1 MTKRF
6 RLFII
11 VLLMAVSGWFLYPT
25 ASWYFFTSPENKTL
39 ASSSREQIRDYA
51 QKQAKAKLEGLKAL
65 FAKDVASALPG
76 DLDFIVPL
84 AKRNY
89 DLAKMSQPAQWTV
102 GDVFKAYTTEEDFL
116 YGIEEHYRKVVTT
129 LKEEKSKILQLGLDL
144 SGGMS
149 VVIQADLDAFEQKKG
164 TTLTQADRDDA
175 VTRAIEVLKSRIDT
189 FGVSEPVIKRQPG
202 GDQIFVELP
211 GDVDPERV
219 NSFLRGK
226 GSLSLN
232 IVDDEA
238 TAVVNQWI
246 AANPASIDD
255 KNQVVGIPPEVMGA
269 GLELRTYYKKDRFGI
284 DQFVNRQVVKV
295 EDKFFLDGQH
305 ITSATVE
312 RDPISN
318 QPTVNFVLDSVG
330 GSHFAQMTGENVGKT
345 MAVVLDDKIRA
356 GARISEA
363 IPGGSVRVTG
373 FDQRD
378 ANDLKTTLKTGAMP
392 VNLIVLSYTN
402 IGATLGQ
409 DAITAGINSIL
420 WGLILVVGFMF
431 VYYKGTGVN
440 ATVALLINMF
450 IVVAVLGVFNMTLT
464 LTGIAGLVLTVG
476 LTVDANVIVFERI
489 KEEIWAGKSPA
500 TAIDIGFKR
509 AFWTIMD
516 SHVTALIATLF
527 LSLLS
532 KGAVQGF
539 AVTLAVGLVSS
550 LFTSLFV
557 SRLIFDFETDVLKL
571 KKISIAWRKI

>member
-11 VLLMAVSGWFLYPT
+11 VLLLAVSGWFLYPT
-25 ASWYFFTSPENKTL
+25 ASWYFATPSDQKEL
-39 ASSSREQIRDYA
+39 ASSSREQIRDFA
-51 QKQAKAKLEGLKAL
+51 QKQAKAKLEELKAL
-65 FAKDVASALPG
+65 YSKDVASTLPA
-76 DLDFIVPL
+76 DLEFLLPL
-84 AKRNY
+84 VKHNYETAK
-89 DLAKMSQPAQWTV
+89 LTQPAKWTV
-102 GDVFKAYTTEEDFL
+102 GDVFKAYTTEADFL
-116 YGIEEHYRKVVTT
+116 YGLEEHYRTKISA
-129 LKEEKSKILQLGLDL
+129 LKDTKGKILQLGLDL

-149 VVIQADLDAFEQKKG
+149 VVIKADLDALEKKKG
-164 TTLTQADRDDA
+164 STLTKADRDDA
-175 VTRAIEVLKSRIDT
+175 VARAIEVLKSRIDT
-189 FGVSEPVIKRQPG
+189 FGVSEPVIKRESG
-202 GDQIFVELP
+202 GDKIFVELP

-232 IVDDEA
+232 IVDDAA
-238 TAVVNQWI
+238 TSAVNQWI
-246 AANPASIDD
+246 AANPASVSE
-255 KNQVVGIPPEVMGA
+255 KGEVTGIPPEVMGA

-295 EDKFFLDGQH
+295 EDKFFLDGIH
-305 ITSATVE
+305 ITTAAVE

-318 QPTVNFVLDSVG
+318 QPTVNFVLDSAG
-330 GSHFAQMTGENVGKT
+330 ASHFAQMTGENVGKT

-373 FDQRD
+373 FDAKD
-378 ANDLKTTLKTGAMP
+378 AADLKTTLKTGALP
-392 VNLIVLSYTN
+392 VNLIVQSYTN
-402 IGATLGQ
+402 IGATLGK
-409 DAITAGINSIL
+409 DAITSGVNSIL

-431 VYYKGTGVN
+431 LYYKGSGIN
-440 ATVALLINMF
+440 ANLALLINMF

-476 LTVDANVIVFERI
+476 ITVDANVIIFERI
-489 KEEIWAGKSPA
+489 KEEYWAGKSPA
-500 TAIDIGFKR
+500 TAVDIGFKR

-516 SHVTALIATLF
+516 SHVTSLIAVLF

-539 AVTLAVGLVSS
+539 AVTMAVGLVAS

-557 SRLIFDFETDVLKL
+557 SRLIFDFETDVLKT

>member
-11 VLLMAVSGWFLYPT
+11 VLLLAVSGWFLYPT
-25 ASWYFFTSPENKTL
+25 ASWYFLTPSDQKEL
-39 ASSSREQIRDYA
+39 ASSSREQIRDYS
-51 QKQAKAKLEGLKAL
+51 QKQAKAKLDQLKAL
-65 FAKDVASALPG
+65 YAKSTASPLPA
-76 DLDFIVPL
+76 DLDFLLPL
-84 AKRNY
+84 VKHNY
-89 DLAKMSQPAQWTV
+89 ETAKMAEPATWTV

-116 YGIEEHYRKVVTT
+116 YGLEEHYRKDVTA
-129 LKEEKSKILQLGLDL
+129 LKDDKAKILQLGLDL

-149 VVIQADLDAFEQKKG
+149 VVIKADLDALEKKKG
-164 TTLTQADRDDA
+164 SALTKTDRDDA
-175 VTRAIEVLKSRIDT
+175 VARAIEVLKSRIDT
-189 FGVSEPVIKRQPG
+189 FGVSEPVIKRESG
-202 GDQIFVELP
+202 GDRIFIELP

-232 IVDDEA
+232 IVDDAA
-238 TAVVNQWI
+238 TAAVNSWI
-246 AANPASIDD
+246 AANPSAVGD
-255 KNQVVGIPPEVMGA
+255 KGEVTGIPQDVLGA

-284 DQFVNRQVVKV
+284 DQFVNRQVIKV
-295 EDKFFLDGQH
+295 EDKYFLDGGH
-305 ITSATVE
+305 ITTASVE
-312 RDPISN
+312 RDPVSN
-318 QPTVNFVLDSVG
+318 QPTVNFILDSQG
-330 GSHFAQMTGENVGKT
+330 ADHFFKMTQENVGKT

-373 FDQRD
+373 FDAKD

-392 VNLIVLSYTN
+392 VNLIVQSYTN
-402 IGATLGQ
+402 VGATLGK
-409 DAITAGINSIL
+409 DAIDSGLNSIL
-420 WGLILVVGFMF
+420 WGLILVVGFMLA
-431 VYYKGTGVN
+431 YYKGSGIN

-450 IVVAVLGVFNMTLT
+450 LVMAVLGVFNMTLT
-464 LTGIAGLVLTVG
+464 LTGIAGLVLTLG
-476 LTVDANVIVFERI
+476 ITVDANVIIFERI
-489 KEEIWAGKSPA
+489 KEEYWSGKSPA

-516 SHVTALIATLF
+516 SHVTSLIAVLF

-539 AVTLAVGLVSS
+539 AVTMAVGLVAS

-557 SRLIFDFETDVLKL
+557 SRLIFDFEIDVLKA
-571 KKISIAWRKI
+571 KKVSIAWRKI

>member
-11 VLLMAVSGWFLYPT
+11 VLLLAVSGWFLYPT
-25 ASWYFFTSPENKTL
+25 ASWYFFTSPENKVL
-39 ASSSREQIRDYA
+39 ASGSREQIRDYA
-51 QKQAKAKLEGLKAL
+51 QKQAKAKLEELKVLYAQDN
-65 FAKDVASALPG
+65 AASVPADMDFLLP
-76 DLDFIVPL
+76 LV
-84 AKRNY
+84 KRNY
-89 DLAKMSQPAQWTV
+89 ELLKLAQPSKWTV
-102 GDVFKAYTTEEDFL
+102 ADLFKAYTTEEDFL
-116 YGIEEHYRKVVTT
+116 YGVEEHYRQAVSKI
-129 LKEEKSKILQLGLDL
+129 KDEKGKILQLGLDL

-149 VVIQADLDAFEQKKG
+149 VVIKADLEAFEKKKG

-175 VTRAIEVLKSRIDT
+175 VSRAIEVLKSRIDT
-189 FGVSEPVIKRQPG
+189 FGVSEPVIKREPG
-202 GDQIFVELP
+202 GDRIFVELP

-238 TAVVNQWI
+238 TDRVNQWI
-246 AANPASIDD
+246 AANPAAVND
-255 KNQVVGIPPEVMGA
+255 KNEVSGIPQEIMGA

-284 DQFVNRQVVKV
+284 DQFVNRQVIKV
-295 EDKFFLDGQH
+295 EEKFFLDGIH

-318 QPTVNFVLDSVG
+318 QPTVNFVLDSAG
-330 GSHFAQMTGENVGKT
+330 ASHFGQMTGENVGKT

-373 FDQRD
+373 FDSKD
-378 ANDLKTTLKTGAMP
+378 ANDLKSTLKTGAMP
-392 VNLIVLSYTN
+392 VNLIVQSYTN

-409 DAITAGINSIL
+409 DAINSGVNSIV
-420 WGLILVVGFMF
+420 WGLILVAGFMF
-431 VYYKGTGVN
+431 LYYKGTGIN
-440 ATVALLINMF
+440 ANIALLINMF
-450 IVVAVLGVFNMTLT
+450 FVVAVLGVFNMTLT

-476 LTVDANVIVFERI
+476 LTVDANVLVFERI
-489 KEEIWAGKSPA
+489 KEEYWAGKSPA
-500 TAIDIGFKR
+500 TAIDLGFKR

-516 SHVTALIATLF
+516 SHVTALIACLF

-539 AVTLAVGLVSS
+539 AVTLSVGLVSS

-557 SRLIFDFETDVLKL
+557 SRLIFDFETDVLKA

>member
-11 VLLMAVSGWFLYPT
+11 VLLLAVSGWFLYPT
-25 ASWYFFTSPENKTL
+25 ASWYFFTSADRKEL

-51 QKQAKAKLEGLKAL
+51 QKQAKAKLEELKVL
-65 FAKDVASALPG
+65 YTKDTKSALPA
-76 DLDFIVPL
+76 DVDFLLPL
-84 AKRNY
+84 VKRNY
-89 DLAKMSQPAQWTV
+89 EVAKMAVPSTWTV
-102 GDVFKAYTTEEDFL
+102 GDVFKAYTTEADFL
-116 YGIEEHYRKVVTT
+116 YGLEEHYRKNITE
-129 LKEEKSKILQLGLDL
+129 LKDEKGRILQLGLDL

-149 VVIQADLDAFEQKKG
+149 VVIKADLDALEKKKG
-164 TTLTQADRDDA
+164 TTLDKTDRDDA

-189 FGVSEPVIKRQPG
+189 FGVSEPVIKRESG
-202 GDQIFVELP
+202 GDRIFIELP

-238 TAVVNQWI
+238 TAAVNQWI
-246 AANPASIDD
+246 AANPSSIND
-255 KNQVVGIPPEVMGA
+255 KNQVEGIPQEILGA
-269 GLELRTYYKKDRFGI
+269 GLELRTYFKKDRFGI
-284 DQFVNRQVVKV
+284 DQFVNRQVIKV
-295 EDKFFLDGQH
+295 EDKYFLDGLS
-305 ITSATVE
+305 ITQATVE
-312 RDPISN
+312 RDSISN
-318 QPTVNFVLDSVG
+318 QPTVNFVLDSKG
-330 GSHFAQMTGENVGKT
+330 ADHFFKMTQENVGKT

-373 FDQRD
+373 FDAKD

-392 VNLIVLSYTN
+392 VNLIVQSYTN

-409 DAITAGINSIL
+409 DAITSGINSML
-420 WGLILVVGFMF
+420 WGLILVVIFMF
-431 VYYKGTGVN
+431 AYYKGTGVN
-440 ATVALLINMF
+440 ATIALLINMF

-489 KEEIWAGKSPA
+489 KEEYWAGKSPA
-500 TAIDIGFKR
+500 TAIEIGFKR

-516 SHVTALIATLF
+516 SHVTAIIAALF
-527 LSLLS
+527 LSLLA

-539 AVTLAVGLVSS
+539 AVTLAIGLVSS

-557 SRLIFDFETDVLKL
+557 SRLIFDFETDVLKT

>member
-11 VLLMAVSGWFLYPT
+11 VLLLAVSGWFLYPT
-25 ASWYFFTSPENKTL
+25 ASWYLFTSPDRKEL
-39 ASSSREQIRDYA
+39 ASSSREQIRDYS
-51 QKQAKAKLEGLKAL
+51 QKEAKAKLEELKAL
-65 FAKDVASALPG
+65 YSKDASAVLPA
-76 DLDFIVPL
+76 DLEFLLPL
-84 AKRNY
+84 VKHNY
-89 DLAKMSQPAQWTV
+89 ETAKMVQPAKWTV
-102 GDVFKAYTTEEDFL
+102 GDVFKAYTTEADFL
-116 YGIEEHYRKVVTT
+116 YGLEEHYRADISA
-129 LKEEKSKILQLGLDL
+129 LKDEKSKILQLGLDL

-149 VVIQADLDAFEQKKG
+149 VEIVADLDALEKKKG
-164 TTLTQADRDDA
+164 TTLSQADKDDA
-175 VTRAIEVLKSRIDT
+175 VARAIEVLKSRIDT
-189 FGVSEPVIKRQPG
+189 FGVSEPVIKRVSG
-202 GDQIFVELP
+202 TNKINIELP

-232 IVDDEA
+232 IVDDAA
-238 TAVVNQWI
+238 TAAVNQWI
-246 AANPASIDD
+246 AANPSSVAE
-255 KNQVVGIPPEVMGA
+255 NGEVTGIPADVMGA

-284 DQFVNRQVVKV
+284 DQFVNRQVIKV
-295 EDKFFLDGQH
+295 EDKFFLDGIH
-305 ITSATVE
+305 ITTAAVE

-318 QPTVNFVLDSVG
+318 QPTVNFVLDG
-330 GSHFAQMTGENVGKT
+330 PGASHFAQMTGENVGKT

-373 FDQRD
+373 FDAKD
-378 ANDLKTTLKTGAMP
+378 ANDLKTTLKTGALP
-392 VNLIVLSYTN
+392 VNLIVQSYTN

-409 DAITAGINSIL
+409 DAITSGVNSIF
-420 WGLILVVGFMF
+420 WGLIFVVGFMF
-431 VYYKGTGVN
+431 IYYKGSGIN
-440 ATVALLINMF
+440 ANLALLINMF

-476 LTVDANVIVFERI
+476 ITVDANVIIFERI
-489 KEEIWAGKSPA
+489 KEEYWAGKSPA
-500 TAIDIGFKR
+500 TAIDIAFKR

-516 SHVTALIATLF
+516 SHVTSLIAVLF

-539 AVTLAVGLVSS
+539 AVTMAVGLVAS

-557 SRLIFDFETDVLKL
+557 SRLIFDFETDVLKT
-571 KKISIAWRKI
+571 KKVSIAWRKI

>member
-11 VLLMAVSGWFLYPT
+11 VLLLAVSGWFLYPT
-25 ASWYFFTSPENKTL
+25 ASWYFFTSQDNKVL

-51 QKQAKAKLEGLKAL
+51 QKEAKTKLEELKVL
-65 FAKDVASALPG
+65 FAKDKASAVPADVAFL
-76 DLDFIVPL
+76 VPL
-84 AKRNY
+84 AQRNY
-89 DLAKMSQPAQWTV
+89 ESAKLPVPATWTV
-102 GDVFKAYTTEEDFL
+102 GDLFKAYTTEEDFL
-116 YGIEEHYRKVVTT
+116 YGIEEHYRKAISA
-129 LKEEKSKILQLGLDL
+129 LKDEKAKILQLGLDL

-149 VVIQADLDAFEQKKG
+149 VVIKADLDALEKKKG
-164 TTLTQADRDDA
+164 SALSKSDRDDA
-175 VTRAIEVLKSRIDT
+175 VARAIEVLKSRIDT
-189 FGVSEPVIKRQPG
+189 FGVSEPVIKRESG
-202 GDQIFVELP
+202 GDRIFVELP

-238 TAVVNQWI
+238 TARVNQWI
-246 AANPASIDD
+246 AANPASVND
-255 KNQVVGIPPEVMGA
+255 KGEVTGVPADVMGA

-284 DQFVNRQVVKV
+284 DQFVNRQVIKV
-295 EDKFFLDGQH
+295 EDKFFLDGIH
-305 ITSATVE
+305 ITTATVE
-312 RDPISN
+312 RDQISS
-318 QPTVNFVLDSVG
+318 QPTVNFVLDSAG
-330 GSHFAQMTGENVGKT
+330 ASHFAQMTGENVGKT

-373 FDQRD
+373 FDSKD

-392 VNLIVLSYTN
+392 VNLIVQSYTN

-409 DAITAGINSIL
+409 DAINSGVNSII
-420 WGLILVVGFMF
+420 WGLVLVAGFMLI
-431 VYYKGTGVN
+431 YYKGSGIN
-440 ATVALLINMF
+440 ANVALIINMF
-450 IVVAVLGVFNMTLT
+450 IVIAVLGVFNMTLT
-464 LTGIAGLVLTVG
+464 LTSIAGFVLTMG
-476 LTVDANVIVFERI
+476 ITVDANVIIFERI
-489 KEEIWAGKSPA
+489 KEEYWAGKSPA

-516 SHVTALIATLF
+516 SHVTSLIAVLF

-539 AVTLAVGLVSS
+539 AVSMAIGLVSS

-557 SRLIFDFETDVLKL
+557 SRLIFDFETDVLKA
-571 KKISIAWRKI
+571 KKLSIAWRKI